1 VGAVRLIGE
10 RGGVVM
16 SGWSEVGTALVVGT
30 AVVIALLTVFF
41 AASRWWR
48 RPLPGP
54 SVYHI
59 AERVGHEQLCLLGW
73 PPLGWPAVEPIDGP
87 EFGPGD
93 AHALMQVHLECDA
106 DECSWKGAAV
116 ETLRTTGRMR
126 PSKYPRRPNP
136 SRPHGSEALP

>member
-1 VGAVRLIGE
+1 
-10 RGGVVM
+10 M

-30 AVVIALLTVFF
+30 AVVMVLLTVFF

-106 DECSWKGAAV
+106 DECSWKCAAV
-116 ETLRTTGRMR
+116 ETLRTAGRMR